1 MSGPPRART
10 ILALD
15 SQPVANPPA
24 RPREWRSLWL
34 IAQRG
39 ALESLHDRMTLVLS
53 LFFALI
59 FPAFMVLTIIRSQVA
74 VAVASGEAAA
84 VGKTLAIYVLTIGL
98 LPTSG
103 AIGVACGQF
112 AGEKEQ
118 GSLAPLLASPASN
131 GAIFGGKIL
140 GSILPTMLFSVIAEG
155 VYLGGLALVS
165 GADKLRLLPV
175 ALSLTMLALVPAV
188 AIFTAAVASLISSR
202 VRTFNSAQ
210 QLAGIVLLPF
220 WALVF
225 GLMLKLQD
233 WGIGGLLA
241 VVAGLF
247 ALDVALT
254 ALAAVTWR
262 REEVLANR

>member
-1 MSGPPRART
+1 MSSPTRERTMLSLDGNRAP
-10 ILALD
+10 
-15 SQPVANPPA
+15 SPPA

-34 IAQRG
+34 IARRG
-39 ALESLHDRMTLVLS
+39 ALESLRDRMTLILS
-53 LFFALI
+53 LFFALV
-59 FPAFMVLTIIRSQVA
+59 FPTFMVLTIIRGQVDG
-74 VAVASGEAAA
+74 AVASGAAGA
-84 VGKTLAIYVLTIGL
+84 LGKTLAIYLLTIGL

-118 GSLAPLLASPASN
+118 GNLAPLLASPASN

-140 GSILPTMLFSVIAEG
+140 GSILPTLLFSLVAEC

-165 GADKLRLLPV
+165 GADKLRLLPPALSFTMV
-175 ALSLTMLALVPAV
+175 ALIPAV
-188 AIFTAAVASLISSR
+188 AIFTATVASLISSR
-202 VRTFNSAQ
+202 VRTFNAAQ
-210 QLAGIVLLPF
+210 QFAGIVLLPF

-225 GLMLKLQD
+225 GLLLKLQD
-233 WGIGGLLA
+233 WGVGGLVA

-247 ALDVALT
+247 AVDIALT
-254 ALAAVTWR
+254 ALAAATWR